1 MITGTLKPDFGTVL
15 LNGVEITGDSPVKIA
30 RRGLARSF
38 QDVRICERM
47 TVLDNVMMA
56 VPDQPGEAISHLTFR
71 PFKTRK
77 SGKLTRDR
85 ALECLAL
92 FGVADKSFLHAGELS
107 YGDQKLVAIAR
118 LLATDCDVLLLD
130 EPTSGVD
137 PANVEGVMQGVS
149 RLRDLGRTV
158 CLVEHSVHFV
168 QQLADRAIF
177 LDQGVV
183 LAEGTVQELINT
195 QELSDLYFGS

>member
-1 MITGTLKPDFGTVL
+1 
-15 LNGVEITGDSPVKIA
+15 
-30 RRGLARSF
+30 LARSF
-38 QDVRICERM
+38 QDVRICERI
-47 TVLDNVMMA
+47 TVLDNVMVA
-56 VPDQPGEAISHLTFR
+56 VPDQPGENISSLTFR
-71 PFKTRK
+71 PIYTRK
-77 SGKLTRDR
+77 RER
-85 ALECLAL
+85 QVRQQALECLAL
-92 FGVADKSFLHAGELS
+92 FGVADKAYMKAGELS

-168 QQLADRAIF
+168 LQLADRAVF
-177 LDQGVV
+177 LDQGIVIDQ
-183 LAEGTVQELINT
+183 GTVQELINK
-195 QELSDLYFGS
+195 QELADLYFGS